1 MIVSQGKY
9 VLQRKWAY
17 MSRVSINYL
26 RVKKVIEAF
35 CTRKD
40 KAKIKSTSRLMD
52 TAGYSCESYLSG
64 EKHSVKILRVR
75 RWE

>member
-26 RVKKVIEAF
+26 RVKKLIEAF
-35 CTRKD
+35 FTFKYN
-40 KAKIKSTSRLMD
+40 ANIKKTS
-52 TAGYSCESYLSG
+52 
-64 EKHSVKILRVR
+64 I
-75 RWE
+75 

>member
-17 MSRVSINYL
+17 MSRASINYL

-40 KAKIKSTSRLMD
+40 KAKIKSMSR
-52 TAGYSCESYLSG
+52 
-64 EKHSVKILRVR
+64 
-75 RWE
+75 

>member
-40 KAKIKSTSRLMD
+40 KCPDEWKRLD
-52 TAGYSCESYLSG
+52 IVVNRIFLERNIVSKY
-64 EKHSVKILRVR
+64 
-75 RWE
+75 

>member
-40 KAKIKSTSRLMD
+40 KAKIKSTSR
-52 TAGYSCESYLSG
+52 YSCESYLSG

>member
-1 MIVSQGKY
+1 MSDYPMLISNKLHSFRNFVSQGKY

-40 KAKIKSTSRLMD
+40 KAKIKSTSR
-52 TAGYSCESYLSG
+52 
-64 EKHSVKILRVR
+64 
-75 RWE
+75 

>member
-1 MIVSQGKY
+1 MLVKIIIFVEFHLKKVKDSMIVSQGKY

-40 KAKIKSTSRLMD
+40 KAKIKSMSR
-52 TAGYSCESYLSG
+52 
-64 EKHSVKILRVR
+64 
-75 RWE
+75 

>member
-26 RVKKVIEAF
+26 RVKKSN
-35 CTRKD
+35 R
-40 KAKIKSTSRLMD
+40 S
-52 TAGYSCESYLSG
+52 
-64 EKHSVKILRVR
+64 ILYA
-75 RWE
+75 

>member
-40 KAKIKSTSRLMD
+40 KAKIKST
-52 TAGYSCESYLSG
+52 AVYSCESYLSG

>member
-40 KAKIKSTSRLMD
+40 KAKIKSME

-64 EKHSVKILRVR
+64 EKHSVKI
-75 RWE
+75 

>member
-40 KAKIKSTSRLMD
+40 KAKIKSMSREWKRLD
-52 TAGYSCESYLSG
+52 IVVNRIFLERNIVSKY
-64 EKHSVKILRVR
+64 
-75 RWE
+75 

>member
-35 CTRKD
+35 CTSKD
-40 KAKIKSTSRLMD
+40 KENIKSKTR
-52 TAGYSCESYLSG
+52 
-64 EKHSVKILRVR
+64 
-75 RWE
+75 

>member
-35 CTRKD
+35 NVQMNGNGR
-40 KAKIKSTSRLMD
+40 I
-52 TAGYSCESYLSG
+52 
-64 EKHSVKILRVR
+64 
-75 RWE
+75 

>member
-17 MSRVSINYL
+17 MKQSINNYL

-40 KAKIKSTSRLMD
+40 KAKIKSMSR
-52 TAGYSCESYLSG
+52 
-64 EKHSVKILRVR
+64 
-75 RWE
+75 

>member
-26 RVKKVIEAF
+26 RVKKK
-35 CTRKD
+35 R
-40 KAKIKSTSRLMD
+40 RLNQRPD
-52 TAGYSCESYLSG
+52 EWKRPDIVVNRIFLERNIVSKYKESDDGNRICL
-64 EKHSVKILRVR
+64 
-75 RWE
+75 